1 MPRGRPPKPTQLHV
15 VQGTLRSGRHAVRQ
29 DEVQPEGEPVKPLFV
44 KGRAAR
50 IWKEYAGRCFWL
62 TVADSHIFAV
72 WCGLGAELERG
83 VEKVPAARIAQWRG
97 LGGDLGISP
106 AARARIGATQ
116 RPRRPRTQANKYLDR

>member
-15 VQGTLRSGRHAVRQ
+15 VQATFRSGRHAGRD
-29 DEVQPEGEPVKPLFV
+29 DEIQPDGAPKKPGFL

-62 TVADSHIFAV
+62 TGADSHTFAV
-72 WCGLGAELERG
+72 WCVLGAELERG

-106 AARARIGATQ
+106 SARAKISAAQ
-116 RPRRPRTQANKYLDR
+116 RPKRPRTKTNEYFD